1 MERLPIFARRSSEI
15 TPPACGPVA
24 MERAIGAPRK
34 AEIPEVA
41 VRRRAAEN
49 MIIWIMDGWVEMR
62 LDEMRLLVLRLV
74 FLDEASY

>member
-1 MERLPIFARRSSEI
+1 
-15 TPPACGPVA
+15 
-24 MERAIGAPRK
+24 MERAMGAPRK

-62 LDEMRLLVLRLV
+62 LLVLRLV
-74 FLDEASY
+74 FLDEASKS